1 MTIGEASLH
10 TDSRFPGAVM
20 AHHGSTTSSPD
31 QDGAEQYDV
40 HQHQVDNNLVLE
52 GSPLLTLLNPAWD
65 QPHHIIHLIRAMGA
79 LQIPIGTYHR
89 SVSSIEGSLVLNQ
102 SMRDREF
109 DYRTEF
115 IPIRLQAQE
124 DLREAKA
131 TVPWIWSWKDG
142 HICRDHGSQ

>member
-65 QPHHIIHLIRAMGA
+65 QPHHIIHLIYTMGA
-79 LQIPIGTYHR
+79 LQSPIGTDHR
-89 SVSSIEGSLVLNQ
+89 SVSSNEGRLVLNQ
-102 SMRDREF
+102 SMRDRGL
-109 DYRTEF
+109 DDRTEF
-115 IPIRLQAQE
+115 IPVRLQDHEQ
-124 DLREAKA
+124 LCKVKA
-131 TVPWIWSWKDG
+131 TVPWVRSWSHG
-142 HICRDHGSQ
+142 HICRNHGSQ

>member
-1 MTIGEASLH
+1 
-10 TDSRFPGAVM
+10 
-20 AHHGSTTSSPD
+20 
-31 QDGAEQYDV
+31 
-40 HQHQVDNNLVLE
+40 
-52 GSPLLTLLNPAWD
+52 
-65 QPHHIIHLIRAMGA
+65 MGA

-89 SVSSIEGSLVLNQ
+89 SVSSIDGSLVLNQ

-124 DLREAKA
+124 DLRKAKA

-142 HICRDHGSQ
+142 HICRDH